1 MAAKMTGSRDKV
13 AANEALYRDLIAIA
27 IIAYQPNVLIVQIGR
42 LNKTSDYVEI
52 PKV

>member
-27 IIAYQPNVLIVQIGR
+27 LIAYRPNVLIGR